1 MEKIQLKVYGLSY
14 SQKQTS
20 VYALIL
26 GQLDGPVRIPV
37 VIGPAEA
44 QAIAM
49 HLENIKPPRPM
60 THDLFSALHNAF
72 GIELK
77 EVFIYKFLEGVFY
90 CEMTFADDS
99 REVVL
104 DARTS
109 DAVAVALRCGAPIF
123 TTREVLEE
131 TGFVIEG
138 EENANAE
145 SADTPAE
152 SGTLKA
158 REAKPARRRPPLESY
173 SIEELERTLQNL
185 IETEQY
191 EEASKVSE
199 ILKRKRESN
208 DPKAEE

>member
-1 MEKIQLKVYGLSY
+1 MDKILLKVYGLSY
-14 SQKQTS
+14 SQKQSS

-26 GQLDGPVRIPV
+26 GQADGPIRIPV

-44 QAIAM
+44 QAIAL

-60 THDLFSALHNAF
+60 THDLFSSLHNAF

-77 EVFIYKFLEGVFY
+77 EVFIYKFKDGVFY
-90 CEMTFADDS
+90 CEMTFADAT

-109 DAVAVALRCGAPIF
+109 DAVAVALRCGAPIY
-123 TTREVLEE
+123 TTRDVMEE

-138 EENANAE
+138 EEE
-145 SADTPAE
+145 DVTEDTSD
-152 SGTLKA
+152 SGTIKA
-158 REAKPARRRPPLESY
+158 KEQKTTRRRPSLESY
-173 SIEELERTLQNL
+173 SIEELERTLQQL
-185 IETEQY
+185 IDTEQY

-199 ILKRKRESN
+199 ILKRKRDERDNAADS
-208 DPKAEE
+208 

>member
-1 MEKIQLKVYGLSY
+1 MDKIQLKVYGLSY
-14 SQKQTS
+14 SQKQSS

-26 GQLDGPVRIPV
+26 GQTDGPIRIPV

-44 QAIAM
+44 QAIAL

-60 THDLFSALHNAF
+60 THDLFSSLHNAF

-77 EVFIYKFLEGVFY
+77 EVFIYKFQDGVFY
-90 CEMTFADDS
+90 CEMTFADAT

-109 DAVAVALRCGAPIF
+109 DAVAIALRCGAPIY
-123 TTREVLEE
+123 TTRQVMEE
-131 TGFVIEG
+131 TGFVIDDED
-138 EENANAE
+138 EKPPETK
-145 SADTPAE
+145 SE
-152 SGTLKA
+152 SGTIKA
-158 REAKPARRRPPLESY
+158 QSAKASRRRPPIESY
-173 SIEELERTLQNL
+173 TIEELERTLQQL

-199 ILKRKRESN
+199 ILKRKR
-208 DPKAEE
+208 DDKGDTPAV

>member
-1 MEKIQLKVYGLSY
+1 MDKILLKVYGLSY
-14 SQKQTS
+14 SQKQSS

-26 GQLDGPVRIPV
+26 GQADGPIRIPV

-44 QAIAM
+44 QAIAL

-60 THDLFSALHNAF
+60 THDLFSSLHNAF

-77 EVFIYKFLEGVFY
+77 EVFIYKFKDGVFY
-90 CEMTFADDS
+90 CEMTFADAT

-109 DAVAVALRCGAPIF
+109 DAVAIALRCGAPIY
-123 TTREVLEE
+123 TTREVMEE
-131 TGFVIEG
+131 TGFVIDNE
-138 EENANAE
+138 EENQPE
-145 SADTPAE
+145 EKPE
-152 SGTLKA
+152 GGTIKA
-158 REAKPARRRPPLESY
+158 RSQKTSRRRPPLESY
-173 SIEELERTLQNL
+173 SVEELERTLQQL

-199 ILKRKRESN
+199 ILKRKRNEKGDVSN
-208 DPKAEE
+208 T

>member
-1 MEKIQLKVYGLSY
+1 MDKILLKVYGLSY
-14 SQKQTS
+14 SQKQSS

-26 GQLDGPVRIPV
+26 GQADGPIRIPV

-44 QAIAM
+44 QAIAL

-60 THDLFSALHNAF
+60 THDLFSSLHNAF

-77 EVFIYKFLEGVFY
+77 EVFIYKFQDGVFY
-90 CEMTFADDS
+90 CEMTFADAG

-109 DAVAVALRCGAPIF
+109 DAVAIALRCGAPIY
-123 TTREVLEE
+123 TTREVMEE

-138 EENANAE
+138 EENQTAE
-145 SADTPAE
+145 EKPD
-152 SGTLKA
+152 SGTIKA
-158 REAKPARRRPPLESY
+158 QEVKPSRRRPPLESFT
-173 SIEELERTLQNL
+173 IEELERTLQQL

-199 ILKRKRESN
+199 ILKRKRDEKGEKPN
-208 DPKAEE
+208 T